1 MKVVIPNRAE
11 SAVRN
16 LLLATLLHEKH
27 DMYIYIRIYMYNIMK
42 RVHGAGF
49 HRPEGMVRAS
59 TRMPFPGPETALPS
73 TIGLEVKGS
82 FPLRQNRAS
91 CGLPEHSYGFSITYT
106 KTQRLR
112 EDEPKQHHGAVAK
125 ICELRSK

>member
-42 RVHGAGF
+42 HVHGAGF

-82 FPLRQNRAS
+82 FLCGKIEPPAACQSTPTAFQSLTRRLNDLQKNGQQRMRT
-91 CGLPEHSYGFSITYT
+91 GLPI
-106 KTQRLR
+106 
-112 EDEPKQHHGAVAK
+112 VAF
-125 ICELRSK
+125 